1 MLPWQSREFD
11 EHEQVCA
18 FNDPTTGL
26 RAIVAIHSTKL
37 GTAIGGTRFLS
48 YERDDLALDDALRLS
63 RAMSYKCALAGVP
76 FGGGKAVIVG
86 DPAQCKTPELLRSYG
101 QCLNRIGS
109 TFATG
114 EDVGIS
120 VADCELIRQVSP
132 FVAGTESEG
141 VGDPSAYTA
150 IGVVHGLRALLR
162 TKFDHEDFSRVKV
175 AVQGLGNVGWK
186 LCGLLREAGAQL
198 TVADVRADRVAL
210 AQDQFDAQ
218 AMSTEEIHGA
228 DVDIF
233 SPCALSGAI
242 NPTTARSIR
251 ATVIGG
257 AANNQFSEPGMS
269 SVLHDRGI
277 LYAPDY
283 IINAGG
289 VIGSV
294 DEIARIPGRTKL
306 ELQPVKERLAKI
318 YDRLLRVFDISM
330 TEAIPPDGV
339 ALRMARQLIGRT

>member
-18 FNDPTTGL
+18 FNDPATGL
-26 RAIVAIHSTKL
+26 RTIIAIHSTKL

-48 YERDDLALDDALRLS
+48 YLSDDLALDDALRLS

-76 FGGGKAVIVG
+76 FGGGKAVIIG
-86 DPAQCKTPELLRSYG
+86 DPVQCKSPELLRSYG

-114 EDVGIS
+114 EDVGFS
-120 VADCELIRQVSP
+120 VADCEVIRKVSP
-132 FVAGTESEG
+132 YVAGTESEG

-150 IGVVHGLRALLR
+150 LGVMHGLRALMR
-162 TKFDHEDFSRVKV
+162 TKFDHEEFWKVKV

-186 LCGLLREAGAQL
+186 LCSLLHQAGTQL
-198 TVADVRADRVAL
+198 TVADIRADRVER
-210 AQDQFDAQ
+210 AQRQFEARAVATDEVHA
-218 AMSTEEIHGA
+218 A

-242 NPTTARSIR
+242 NSATVSSIR
-251 ATVIGG
+251 ASVIGG

-269 SVLHDRGI
+269 NVLHDRGV

-294 DEIARIPGRTKL
+294 DEIAKIPGRAKL
-306 ELQPVKERLAKI
+306 DLQPVTERLASI

-330 TEAIPPDGV
+330 TEGIPPDGV
-339 ALRMARQLIGRT
+339 ALRMARQLIGR